1 MKHRIFAHL
10 IVFAATLLLIPTA
23 SATWGG
29 FRSMG
34 KTATLGEPSCVQ
46 VVAKQVVC
54 LAQSQTHTLMVNE
67 FNNNVWSGWTS
78 LSGAVSSDPSC
89 ANDGTGNVVCGVRS
103 GTNTLVATVFNGTT
117 WSSFIDSKG
126 QIFSVPSCALL
137 RKTKVLCAARNLNS
151 ALTDSILNTTTST
164 WGSFK
169 TEAASLTS
177 GPGCAG
183 DNDGDVICA
192 MNGFPSAG
200 NNTILVNRF
209 DGSKW
214 EGFLTLQGGIS
225 GTSPSCTTLGVKG
238 QVVCFDR
245 ANNMG
250 IYANQFN
257 SGIWQNSN
265 WTGWRGIS
273 GGPLGPRASC
283 AMTSPGLLACG
294 ILYLVDSFM
303 YTATYNGS
311 SWSAF
316 AKVGTK
322 PIGAGPACAQL
333 SSGKAICAAVGLNNQ
348 AVSITGP

>member
-1 MKHRIFAHL
+1 MAQFLLYATLLRNPSPRCHSRPTTKPTLAVPRRVTPSKHKLKGVCMKHRIFAHL

-164 WGSFK
+164 W
-169 TEAASLTS
+169 
-177 GPGCAG
+177 
-183 DNDGDVICA
+183 
-192 MNGFPSAG
+192 
-200 NNTILVNRF
+200 
-209 DGSKW
+209 
-214 EGFLTLQGGIS
+214 
-225 GTSPSCTTLGVKG
+225 
-238 QVVCFDR
+238 
-245 ANNMG
+245 
-250 IYANQFN
+250 
-257 SGIWQNSN
+257 
-265 WTGWRGIS
+265 
-273 GGPLGPRASC
+273 
-283 AMTSPGLLACG
+283 
-294 ILYLVDSFM
+294 
-303 YTATYNGS
+303 
-311 SWSAF
+311 
-316 AKVGTK
+316 
-322 PIGAGPACAQL
+322 
-333 SSGKAICAAVGLNNQ
+333 
-348 AVSITGP
+348 